1 MALTDI
7 MLRLGEILHG
17 SNTELS
23 PLPQERDE
31 NEESS
36 KGSSSEQ
43 RDEEVEPQDTA
54 DSDEDSDSEEDA
66 EGEGGDTE
74 EEGEDSDES
83 DDSTSSEGEDTDEDS
98 DDTDEDSDDSNEG
111 GDTADSNEG
120 GDSDSEDTDEDSD
133 DEGYDDFE
141 DEDADSTEGGSGAGG
156 AASDLDKEN
165 EFHTSLLDGLRA
177 DEKLLD
183 NNEALSS
190 AVSDLQDTDCEDG
203 EKVWRPYDPSLDR
216 ITRPRG
222 NKRTADSYHRQVKP
236 LTAAI
241 RAEFRARFLQA
252 RKPLV
257 RHGVRRGKDLSERR
271 LVESFVEIRSGVRP
285 SRPDYRIDKKPD
297 VSLALAVVGDES
309 GSMGGLACQYA
320 AMAMMSIA
328 EAFDS
333 LGSPVMCCGVRNGD
347 RCYMGREERS
357 RLVKGD
363 YHRFRGVRIDLFK
376 DWDESF
382 KKAHNRF
389 SAYTAT
395 GNTPLSDGIQ
405 FAMQEL
411 GQRSERFRVVLVLTD
426 GMPNCSDVVRRQI
439 RLAREA
445 GIFVVGVGIDGA
457 GSYVAHLFPEYNVDV
472 PTLEALPKEMFKV
485 LSSIMFPTRGQR
497 SRFEGSFRRTG

>member
-17 SNTELS
+17 SNTELA

-31 NEESS
+31 NEESNE
-36 KGSSSEQ
+36 GSSSEEREDEGDPQEATDSDEDAASDDGDEGEGEDADSDSSDDSEDEGDSEAQ
-43 RDEEVEPQDTA
+43 RDSGDSGDTA
-54 DSDEDSDSEEDA
+54 DSDE
-66 EGEGGDTE
+66 EGG
-74 EEGEDSDES
+74 S
-83 DDSTSSEGEDTDEDS
+83 DEDS
-98 DDTDEDSDDSNEG
+98 N
-111 GDTADSNEG
+111 
-120 GDSDSEDTDEDSD
+120 DSEH
-133 DEGYDDFE
+133 EGYDDFE
-141 DEDADSTEGGSGAGG
+141 DEENTSNTSEGKSETGGS
-156 AASDLDKEN
+156 ASDLDKEG

-183 NNEALSS
+183 NNDALAS

-203 EKVWRPYDPSLDR
+203 ERVWRPYDPSLDR
-216 ITRPRG
+216 IVRPRG
-222 NKRTADSYHRQVKP
+222 NQRTAGSYHRQVKP

-309 GSMGGLACQYA
+309 GSMGGMACQYA

-347 RCYMGREERS
+347 RCYMDREERS
-357 RLVKGD
+357 RLNRPA
-363 YHRFRGVRIDLFK
+363 YHRFRGVRVDLFK

-382 KKAHNRF
+382 KKAHDRF
-389 SAYTAT
+389 AAYTAT

-411 GQRSERFRVVLVLTD
+411 GQRPERFRVVLVLTD
-426 GMPNCSDVVRRQI
+426 GMPNCPDVVRRQI

-457 GSYVAHLFPEYNVDV
+457 GSYVANLFPEYNVDV
-472 PTLEALPKEMFKV
+472 QSLEALPKEMFKV
-485 LSSIMFPTRGQR
+485 LSSIMFPARGQR